1 VKHES
6 SQVALR
12 WNFQTDTRSPTACY
26 VGRLDH
32 NSYRLDKAL
41 TRDSPFGS
49 QNRLL
54 LSGLFGRSVS
64 LLPTIR
70 RSNWK
75 IHINYINKKE
85 NPTKLQCIM
94 FIRYIF
100 ISHRKGECR
109 NEVQPTTHK
118 ERIHLLNP
126 NTDLN
131 TSHYAVM

>member
-1 VKHES
+1 MR
-6 SQVALR
+6 ALKLL
-12 WNFQTDTRSPTACY
+12 Y
-26 VGRLDH
+26 VGIFRLTLVPQLLAMGRLDH
-32 NSYRLDKAL
+32 NSYRHDKAL
-41 TRDSPFGS
+41 PRDSPFGS

-75 IHINYINKKE
+75 IHIKYINKKE

-100 ISHRKGECR
+100 ISHQKGEYR

-131 TSHYAVM
+131 TSHYVVM